1 MDNLYYSNR
10 RRKKKRG
17 FFTPFLII
25 LCVLVILVLIVQIVS
40 SLRMQT
46 DETKRN
52 QAFVYIERG
61 KVEFQPWG
69 QDVWHEAYNQALI
82 WEGDHLRTGKDSYAV
97 LEFYD
102 GSRLRINEETE
113 LLVQKIEVEK
123 KAIGV
128 EIRLISGEVWLNE
141 QKTDENLKFRVFTP
155 HLDITSLGTRYSVS
169 IVDPEFVRVT
179 EGEVKA
185 MVYDSFTDDPELL
198 DSVSIGIGQQ
208 VSVSASD
215 IEALQAR
222 KFVNLLESTDDYWR
236 VTEWYL
242 WNIREDETPTL
253 YTKESVPKKAEDQR
267 DSVLN
272 PEPATESLDTV
283 DGNSGA
289 PAINVPAPKVTI
301 TNPATSPYELKDTR
315 IYLKGTVSSD
325 VTKVIVTEF
334 YDDPK
339 GTPYQLSK
347 FVPGSGVW
355 NYAAGLD
362 FGNLKSGKN
371 RFVVQAYNSDGLV
384 SDPVEMFIVAMG
396 DEEEDASVIENTV
409 DKPEVIDEAIT
420 PPEEVVSMS
429 VTEEPVASANSI
441 TKTQPKISSYEEAE
455 KTRENYFLTTSDRVV
470 INGSTGGASDV
481 SKVIVNGWPLSL
493 YESGSTQWVYY
504 AKSSIGTLKTGIN
517 VYNVYTENA
526 KGERSLSL
534 TFTIEKK

>member
-1 MDNLYYSNR
+1 
-10 RRKKKRG
+10 
-17 FFTPFLII
+17 
-25 LCVLVILVLIVQIVS
+25 
-40 SLRMQT
+40 MQT

-61 KVEFQPWG
+61 DVEFQPWG
-69 QDVWHEAYNQALI
+69 EDVWHDAYNQALI
-82 WEGDHLRTGKDSYAV
+82 WEGDHIRTGKDSYAV

-102 GSRLRINEETE
+102 GSRVRINEETE
-113 LLVQKIEVEK
+113 FLVEKIEVEK
-123 KAIGV
+123 KAIAV
-128 EIRLISGEVWLNE
+128 EIRLIAGEIWVNE

-155 HLDITSLGTRYSVS
+155 HLDIASLGTRYSVS
-169 IVDPEFVRVT
+169 VVDTEFVRVT

-185 MVYDSFTDDPELL
+185 MVYDNFTDDPELL

-208 VSVSASD
+208 ISVSTTD

-272 PEPATESLDTV
+272 PESAESTDISDGV
-283 DGNSGA
+283 DVSVVVD
-289 PAINVPAPKVTI
+289 VPTPKVTI
-301 TNPATSPYELKDTR
+301 TNPATSPYELKETR

-362 FGNLKSGKN
+362 FGNLKPGKN
-371 RFVVQAYNSDGLV
+371 RFVVQAYNGEGLV
-384 SDPVEMFIVAMG
+384 SDPVEMFIVTPI
-396 DEEEDASVIENTV
+396 DEEEEPLVKDDIVDQPVVEEVPLEVTKPVDEPSSVIE
-409 DKPEVIDEAIT
+409 
-420 PPEEVVSMS
+420 
-429 VTEEPVASANSI
+429 EPATSSKSI
-441 TKTQPKISSYEEAE
+441 MKTQPNITSYDEAE
-455 KTRENYFLTTSDRVV
+455 ETSENHFFTTADRVV

-481 SKVIVNGWPLSL
+481 AKVIVNGWPLSL
-493 YESGSTQWVYY
+493 YEQGSTQWTYY
-504 AKSSIGTLKTGIN
+504 AKSSIGTLKTGEN
-517 VYNVYTENA
+517 VYNVYTENT
-526 KGERSLSL
+526 KGERSMSL
-534 TFTIEKK
+534 TFIIEKK